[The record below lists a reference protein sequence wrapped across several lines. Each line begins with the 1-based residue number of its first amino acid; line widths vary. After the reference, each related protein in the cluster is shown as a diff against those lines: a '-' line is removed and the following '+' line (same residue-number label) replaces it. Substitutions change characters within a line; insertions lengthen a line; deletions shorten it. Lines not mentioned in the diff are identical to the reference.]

1 MDSYNIKTKCLYIF
15 SLQPPKMPKK
25 KKFKKKKKKKTTH
38 WLIKFM
44 IHFLT
49 LLEALIFV
57 YGQAIE
63 AFTIPLKLH
72 FSCLGSGK
80 LIQDLHIE

>member
-15 SLQPPKMPKK
+15 SLQHPKMPKK
-25 KKFKKKKKKKTTH
+25 KKKKKNTTH

-80 LIQDLHIE
+80 LIQDLHVE

>member
-1 MDSYNIKTKCLYIF
+1 MFIYCFFTV
-15 SLQPPKMPKK
+15 PKNSNEKIQKK
-25 KKFKKKKKKKTTH
+25 EKKRKKTH
-38 WLIKFM
+38 WFIKFM

-72 FSCLGSGK
+72 FSCLDSEK
-80 LIQDLHIE
+80 LIQDLELE